1 MQVESNFAH
10 PVAQTRMVKTK
21 FKMDTIYVRLI
32 ILKFVLIRNRIMEH
46 FGSPYANIKL
56 IKLI

>member
-10 PVAQTRMVKTK
+10 PVVQTRMVKTK

-46 FGSPYANIKL
+46 FGSPYVNIK
-56 IKLI
+56 